1 MCFVHDH
8 NFQFSILNFQL
19 LQLVLNNREE
29 DFNVT
34 QQGTIKKLLPNGL
47 AEVEVTRRSACGHDC
62 AKCGGCG
69 GLETQTL
76 YVTARN
82 HAHASVGDRVLLEG
96 ETKQVLGFAVLVY
109 LLPLVLF
116 FVGYGVGA
124 GMKLGG
130 GLSALIGGVLFIGG
144 ILAAMWYSH
153 KLKLR
158 NEAPFAI
165 TERLLMRNR
174 VGETVVSRQAVL
186 IFYEFSPIFCVRPC
200 QIRKSSVK

>member
-1 MCFVHDH
+1 M
-8 NFQFSILNFQL
+8 
-19 LQLVLNNREE
+19 
-29 DFNVT
+29 T

-96 ETKQVLGFAVLVY
+96 ETRQVLGFAVLVY

-130 GLSALIGGVLFIGG
+130 GLSALIGGVLFVVGAVCHHR
-144 ILAAMWYSH
+144 AA
-153 KLKLR
+153 
-158 NEAPFAI
+158 
-165 TERLLMRNR
+165 LMRNR

-186 IFYEFSPIFCVRPC
+186 IFYEFSPIFRVRPC

>member
-1 MCFVHDH
+1 M
-8 NFQFSILNFQL
+8 
-19 LQLVLNNREE
+19 
-29 DFNVT
+29 T
-34 QQGTIKKLLPNGL
+34 QQGTIKKLLPGGL

-82 HAHASVGDRVLLEG
+82 HAHAAIGDRVLLEG

-116 FVGYGVGA
+116 FIGYGA
-124 GMKLGG
+124 AAALKLGG
-130 GLSALIGGVLFIGG
+130 GLSALAGGALFVIG
-144 ILAAMWYSH
+144 ILAAMWYSRV
-153 KLKLR
+153 LKMR

-165 TERLLMRNR
+165 TERL
-174 VGETVVSRQAVL
+174 
-186 IFYEFSPIFCVRPC
+186 
-200 QIRKSSVK
+200 

>member
-1 MCFVHDH
+1 M
-8 NFQFSILNFQL
+8 
-19 LQLVLNNREE
+19 
-29 DFNVT
+29 T

-96 ETKQVLGFAVLVY
+96 ETRQVLGFAVLVY

-130 GLSALIGGVLFIGG
+130 GLSALIGGVLFVNEPITLRVALSSAAILGG
-144 ILAAMWYSH
+144 IF
-153 KLKLR
+153 
-158 NEAPFAI
+158 FA
-165 TERLLMRNR
+165 T
-174 VGETVVSRQAVL
+174 A
-186 IFYEFSPIFCVRPC
+186 F
-200 QIRKSSVK
+200 RKG

>member
-1 MCFVHDH
+1 M
-8 NFQFSILNFQL
+8 
-19 LQLVLNNREE
+19 
-29 DFNVT
+29 T
-34 QQGTIKKLLPNGL
+34 QQGTIKKLLPGGR

-96 ETKQVLGFAVLVY
+96 ETRQVLGFAVLVY

-130 GLSALIGGVLFIGG
+130 GLSALIGGVLACLIAPPGRRALEKNPKPCPRHSSGNAFYFI
-144 ILAAMWYSH
+144 YFS
-153 KLKLR
+153 
-158 NEAPFAI
+158 
-165 TERLLMRNR
+165 
-174 VGETVVSRQAVL
+174 AVK
-186 IFYEFSPIFCVRPC
+186 P
-200 QIRKSSVK
+200 

>member
-1 MCFVHDH
+1 M
-8 NFQFSILNFQL
+8 
-19 LQLVLNNREE
+19 
-29 DFNVT
+29 
-34 QQGTIKKLLPNGL
+34 
-47 AEVEVTRRSACGHDC
+47 
-62 AKCGGCG
+62 
-69 GLETQTL
+69 
-76 YVTARN
+76 
-82 HAHASVGDRVLLEG
+82 LLEG
-96 ETKQVLGFAVLVY
+96 ETRQVLGFAVLVY

-174 VGETVVSRQAVL
+174 VRAKPWFRDRQFNFL
-186 IFYEFSPIFCVRPC
+186 
-200 QIRKSSVK
+200 